1 MALPLRQSRR
11 AAAGAEA
18 VGGVL
23 RRLSEGPGSGGAA
36 AAGGSAAKMADVLSV
51 LRQYNTQKKEIVV
64 KGDEVIFG
72 EFSWP
77 KNVKTNYVIWGYA
90 AGSGRAAGGSSLGAG
105 TGGGAEGEV
114 AAKLPRC
121 SGGTGRAFSPS
132 FAFCVLKS
140 EAGGGGRP
148 GCRSAVGPLG
158 RAAGRCPGRGVSARP
173 PLCSGLGAVAL
184 PCAAR
189 SLMGYGDVADPCGK
203 LPRTP
208 PGQ

>member
-90 AGSGRAAGGSSLGAG
+90 AGSGRAAGGSSLGEG
-105 TGGGAEGEV
+105 TW
-114 AAKLPRC
+114 
-121 SGGTGRAFSPS
+121 
-132 FAFCVLKS
+132 
-140 EAGGGGRP
+140 GGGRGRSCREVAEVLRGDGEGFLALLRLLRTEERGRRGRAAWLSLRGRAP
-148 GCRSAVGPLG
+148 GACSGTVSRQRSVCAAAALQRAGRCRSALC
-158 RAAGRCPGRGVSARP
+158 CP
-173 PLCSGLGAVAL
+173 
-184 PCAAR
+184 
-189 SLMGYGDVADPCGK
+189 
-203 LPRTP
+203 
-208 PGQ
+208 